1 MQEDSDLKSH
11 PISFK
16 VTRPADIRRIFD
28 PISYSKGASIIR
40 MMESFLGQTA
50 FKAALEE
57 YLRKFEYS
65 NAVQDDLWDV
75 MTKYGHQYNTLQ
87 KDLTVK
93 QIMDSWTLQAGFP
106 VLTVQQNG
114 TDIHMSQQRYLLPKS
129 DSNSTEK
136 WFIPITFVTQ
146 ANPVHNNTVPQ
157 YWLMNNTTNLTL
169 TNIVD
174 SNHWFYFNVK
184 RSGYYRVNY
193 DYNSWKKLI
202 KNMDD
207 IPDVILAQLMDDAL
221 NLARSEIITYDI
233 PLTFLLRLRARDI
246 LQWAAVTPGID
257 YLTNMLNREPAY
269 EHFRVSCKFSIFILV
284 FTFSFYL
291 FFWFFFNANFCRH

>member
-11 PISFK
+11 PISFA

-40 MMESFLGQTA
+40 MMESFLGEKA
-50 FKAALEE
+50 FKGALEE
-57 YLRKFEYS
+57 YLKKFEYS
-65 NAVQDDLWDV
+65 NAVQDDLWHI
-75 MTKYGHQYNTLQ
+75 MTTFGHQHDTLP
-87 KDLTVK
+87 KDLNVK

-114 TDIHMSQQRYLLPKS
+114 TDIHLSQHRYLLPKS
-129 DSNSTEK
+129 SSNTTEK

-146 ANPVHNNTVPQ
+146 ANQEHNNTVPQ
-157 YWLMNNTTNLTL
+157 YWLMNNATNLTL
-169 TNIVD
+169 TNIID
-174 SNHWFYFNVK
+174 PNHWFYFNVK

-202 KNMDD
+202 KNMND

-233 PLTFLLRLRARDI
+233 PLTFLLKLRARDV

-269 EHFRVSCKFSIFILV
+269 EHFRVSRKLSSFILV
-284 FTFSFYL
+284 LSFNYL
-291 FFWFFFNANFCRH
+291 FFLFFRI